1 MTNGT
6 TQATQTGFYRGIK
19 VWHASEI
26 ELAQGLFQAV
36 RLTIGRDAARRMAKE
51 DPARIFKKFRYSR
64 PFCPMGENDE
74 VIDAVA
80 DCVKWGNKA
89 PRRWIMTPSRKRWG
103 EFLDRMI
110 EVMTR
115 SSHYREDAQFSAA
128 AQALDDAGFA
138 IAESLVVAMLFEA
151 EGDDDIVYTT
161 KVVWRGGRKP
171 FAHDATP
178 AY

>member
-1 MTNGT
+1 MAT
-6 TQATQTGFYRGIK
+6 TTTPKTQSGFYQGLR

-51 DPARIFKKFRYSR
+51 DPARIFKRFRYSR
-64 PFCPMGENDE
+64 PICPMGENDE
-74 VIDAVA
+74 AVDAVA
-80 DCVKWGNKA
+80 DCIKWGNKA
-89 PRRWIMTPSRKRWG
+89 PRRWIMTPSRQEWG
-103 EFLDRMI
+103 GFLDRMVA
-110 EVMTR
+110 VMTR
-115 SSHYREDAQFSAA
+115 SSHYREDARFAAA
-128 AQALDDAGFA
+128 AQALDDGGFA
-138 IAESLVVAMLFEA
+138 IAESIAVAMLFEA

-161 KVVWRGGRKP
+161 KIVWRGGEKP